1 MYSSQ
6 YRKYLA
12 LFTEQSS
19 LLHVGMKQI
28 PGEISTII
36 QAKSGDVV

>member
-12 LFTEQSS
+12 LFTEQHF
-19 LLHVGMKQI
+19 LLHVGI
-28 PGEISTII
+28 NPVSGEISTII
-36 QAKSGDVV
+36 RAKRGDVV